1 MPSLRTGLTIVACS
15 ATVVLGGLVAP
26 APATAAPQV
35 GACYSYKAAVL
46 TEAST
51 PAPPVDCARPAHRR
65 DVLRRDGARVVR
77 PAVGGLARR
86 KVLSAGRPC
95 TVRAMN
101 AYLGLQDR
109 ELPSRFRT
117 VVLFPTDD
125 QWAAGERWVRC
136 DVVLQGGLQLKAYA
150 GTGAALVAA
159 APAEQFN
166 FCTPQEPNAQAT
178 AAYPCLNPKKNWIKV
193 LDQELGGPGS
203 SFPGTSTVERKTRA
217 LCEKQGKKWDGKEKY
232 PGWWAIWP
240 TQAGWKE
247 GKRSAQCFVPYKQ
260 YLKELASKA
269 PAPTPAPVPDPGAD
283 AGPDDRPP
291 AARRLSRGL
300 SPADCAAGRPGT
312 STPSPPGSHP
322 AGRRWSSLSTI
333 DSDRTIESI
342 VAGRVAPGIGIMTGV
357 VASSQASTVS
367 CALAP
372 ISSPTA
378 ANSA

>member
-1 MPSLRTGLTIVACS
+1 MPSLRTAMTIVACG
-15 ATVVLGGLVAP
+15 AAVTLGGLVAP
-26 APATAAPQV
+26 AQASATPQT
-35 GACYSYKAAVL
+35 GACYAYRAAVL
-46 TEAST
+46 AEAST
-51 PAPPVDCARPAHRR
+51 PAPAVECTAQHTAETYYVGTVPATF
-65 DVLRRDGARVVR
+65 
-77 PAVGGLARR
+77 GLPSEASKA

-101 AYLGLQDR
+101 AYLGLQAR

-150 GTGAALVAA
+150 GTAAALVAA
-159 APAEQFN
+159 TPAEQFD
-166 FCTPQEPNAQAT
+166 FCTPQEPNARAT

-217 LCEKQGKKWDGKEKY
+217 LCAKQGKKWDGREKY

-269 PAPTPAPVPDPGAD
+269 PAPTPAPAPVPEPTPTIDPQ
-283 AGPDDRPP
+283 PP
-291 AARRLSRGL
+291 A
-300 SPADCAAGRPGT
+300 
-312 STPSPPGSHP
+312 
-322 AGRRWSSLSTI
+322 
-333 DSDRTIESI
+333 
-342 VAGRVAPGIGIMTGV
+342 V
-357 VASSQASTVS
+357 
-367 CALAP
+367 
-372 ISSPTA
+372 
-378 ANSA
+378 